1 MGIIV
6 RNMNMNNFSHVRL
19 GTNDY
24 HEIIENTNFAALE
37 NGATIGNGIPNIR
50 SVSSQYFGPSA
61 YSLSMGTGG
70 KWTAVGSIFN
80 NNSIGTNTFTRS
92 SKHGSSASTFRGRGS
107 ASSPFYIVIDLG
119 VVRSFNHARYYQTFS
134 DGKAT
139 HCALDLTDSDELVS
153 YNSHDRWEEIHGFQL
168 LDNSST
174 STGIGVDFKPVRS
187 RYVRIRL
194 YNDARYGSGSYTELY
209 NIKLFYVV

>member
-1 MGIIV
+1 M
-6 RNMNMNNFSHVRL
+6 
-19 GTNDY
+19 T
-24 HEIIENTNFAALE
+24 T
-37 NGATIGNGIPNIR
+37 
-50 SVSSQYFGPSA
+50 
-61 YSLSMGTGG
+61 TGVG
-70 KWTAVGSIFN
+70 WSAVGSIFN

-92 SKHGSSASTFRGRGS
+92 SKNAQSASTFSGISS

-134 DGKAT
+134 DGKTT
-139 HCALDLTDSDELVS
+139 HCGLDLTDGDDLVS

-168 LDNSST
+168 LDNSS
-174 STGIGVDFKPVRS
+174 SSNGIGVDFKPVRS

-194 YNDARYGSGSYTELY
+194 YNDARYGGSYTELY